1 MERFNKSI
9 LIGEESRLFQFT
21 KMQNME
27 GVKFFITSFDLKN
40 KPISFS
46 MKKNKLGDWALLPGS
61 LPWLYQISSELQNAI
76 LEKQP
81 A

>member
-1 MERFNKSI
+1 M
-9 LIGEESRLFQFT
+9 IGEESRLFQFT

-27 GVKFFITSFDLKN
+27 GTKFFITSFDLKN

-46 MKKNKLGDWALLPGS
+46 MKKNKFGDWALTPGS
-61 LPWLYQISSELQNAI
+61 LRWLYDITPELQSAI

>member
-9 LIGEESRLFQFT
+9 SIGEETRLFQFT

-46 MKKNKLGDWALLPGS
+46 MKKNKLGDWALTPGS
-61 LPWLYQISSELQNAI
+61 LPWLYEITEELQEAI
-76 LEKQP
+76 LESQP